1 MILTLKNIILS
12 EEYNIIEWFLIY
24 YFIWREIDLII
35 YNK

>member
-24 YFIWREIDLII
+24 YFIWREIDLIV

>member
-12 EEYNIIEWFLIY
+12 EEYNITEWFLIY
-24 YFIWREIDLII
+24 YFIWREIDLIV